1 MASLEDTD
9 AGGPPPFPKPCVAC
23 RRRKIKCDKL
33 TRPCSNCA
41 RSKQL
46 CMYDGDEP
54 PAEPVRQSIEGT
66 LSTDIDVRDRL
77 ARLERLMVMVG
88 ESAGV
93 VSKTGAGARPGLAVA
108 KDTLSEPSGV
118 TRLSPNSSS
127 PPQSFHANTDPITT
141 PVLEATSAPVGQI
154 LFQELH
160 AAYFDS
166 DFWAGLITE
175 VCSCSHLVVMWT
187 SLTLNNLD

>member
-1 MASLEDTD
+1 MASLEDAG
-9 AGGPPPFPKPCVAC
+9 AGGSPPFPKPCVAC

-54 PAEPVRQSIEGT
+54 PAETVRQGIEGT

-77 ARLERLMVMVG
+77 ARLERLMERVMVG

-93 VSKTGAGARPGLAVA
+93 VSRTGARPGLAVA
-108 KDTLSEPSGV
+108 KDTLSEASGV
-118 TRLSPNSSS
+118 TRVSPNSPS
-127 PPQSFHANTDPITT
+127 PPPSFHANIDPITT

-175 VCSCSHLVVMWT
+175 VCSCSHLVVM
-187 SLTLNNLD
+187 

>member
-1 MASLEDTD
+1 
-9 AGGPPPFPKPCVAC
+9 
-23 RRRKIKCDKL
+23 
-33 TRPCSNCA
+33 
-41 RSKQL
+41 
-46 CMYDGDEP
+46 MYDGDEP